1 MKSGRGTGRWARLA
15 LAAAVIVQLVLS
27 AGCGRPSFDGE
38 DAFALLERQCE
49 FGPRP
54 PGSEAHDAML
64 SWLVDVLRERSESV
78 SVQRFSV
85 LSEAGRVDMA
95 NVIASFRVDARE
107 RVLLGAHWDTR
118 AIAEKDQDPEKRALP
133 IPGANDGASG
143 VAVLLELAAMMSER
157 APAVGVDLVFFDGED
172 GGNGGGLDEFCL
184 GSTYFAM
191 NMGDYC
197 PGYAVVVDMVGDAD
211 LAIPVEANSRAACPE
226 IVELVWSAAERAGAN
241 SFSDATGSYMLDD
254 HIPLIQAGVPSALII
269 DFEYPHWH
277 THEDTPDKC
286 SPESLAEVGEVLAE
300 LVY

>member
-1 MKSGRGTGRWARLA
+1 MRDGRGARRWIRPVVAVAAVVQLA
-15 LAAAVIVQLVLS
+15 LCG
-27 AGCGRPSFDGE
+27 GCGRPSFDGE
-38 DAFALLERQCE
+38 GAFAVLERQCE

-54 PGSEAHDAML
+54 PGSEAHDEML
-64 SWLVDVLRERSESV
+64 AWLVELLRERSGSV

-95 NVIASFRVDARE
+95 NVIASFRMDARE

-118 AIAEKDQDPEKRALP
+118 AIAEKDPDPEKRALP

-197 PGYAVVVDMVGDAD
+197 PTYAVVVDMVGDAD

-226 IVELVWSAAERAGAN
+226 IVELVWAAAERAGAT
-241 SFSDATGSYMLDD
+241 SFSDATGSSMLDD

-269 DFEYPHWH
+269 DFDYPYWH

-286 SPESLAEVGEVLAE
+286 SPASLAEVGEVLAE